1 MNQIKNLF
9 FNDRDRLQLNL
20 FILGGSILFLYST
33 ILTFAPVIRTLSW
46 QNSVKWEQWVGFV
59 VWLMLSIL
67 IHKSSIRFLP
77 NRDPYILPIVYML
90 TGIGMLTI
98 FRLSLSFGWRQLI
111 WFSLSSWVLFFGV
124 KFPSIIN
131 LLRRYKY
138 IWLSLGLLVTVLT
151 FFFGIYPGGEGPRL
165 WLGCCGIYFQPSE
178 PLKLLFIIFLSAF
191 FADNWAL
198 RKNLSVLII
207 PSLVIVIAAILILFA
222 QRDLGTASIFLIIYA
237 FFIFIVSGKKR
248 SVFIFLTIIVIAG
261 YFGYQNFGVIQI
273 RIDGWLNPW
282 VDASGGSYQI
292 IQSIQAIAAGRILGT
307 GPGLGSPGIVPVAIS
322 DFIFAAVSEE
332 LGLFGSL
339 FIISLF
345 AFLAFRGFSIAIKGR
360 NQYQRLLASG
370 ITVFLSIQSILI
382 IGGNTRFL
390 PLTGVT
396 LPFMS
401 YGGSSLLTVYIAI
414 LILLW
419 ISQSQTSRAVV
430 QDEAKP
436 YIFTYSLIVFSF
448 IFIALITAYW
458 ATIRSDGLLSRTD
471 NLRKIINDRFVPRGD
486 LLDRQNNPIL
496 ITTGDRGSFERLLQE
511 PSLSTTVGYNHPFL
525 GQSGLEASMDTY
537 LRGLAGVPTSNIWWN
552 ELLYARPPDGR
563 DIRTTIDL
571 NRQRQLVNTLQDY
584 HGAAVIMNAKT
595 GEILGLWSSPS
606 YNPAQLDDAWGELSI
621 DENAPLINRV
631 AQGKYEIGELSGLF
645 LYSYLIE
652 NSTEIGDEN
661 FFETGNCAIPLSNL
675 ERNNL
680 KIALMSGCENANL
693 FLNSLIEVGKENE
706 IIRKFGWNENYSFEL
721 PFEPVALMAHE
732 SQLSFGSTLLSPLQV
747 ARSVSAFSNAG
758 EIPYPRL
765 TLAVNTPQQNW
776 VIFSAKEPIRIIDT
790 FSANQ
795 TAKFFSRKDYP
806 AWEITSSNGSGENP
820 IHWYVTGTMPDWQA
834 TPLVFVLTLENGSS
848 QEARELG
855 RQIMEQI
862 LTSGSQ

>member
-9 FNDRDRLQLNL
+9 FNDRDRLQSSL

-33 ILTFAPVIRTLSW
+33 VLTFAPVIRTLSW

-59 VWLMLSIL
+59 VWLILSFL

-77 NRDPYILPIVYML
+77 NRDPYILPIVYVL
-90 TGIGMLTI
+90 TGIGLFTI
-98 FRLSLSFGWRQLI
+98 FRLSISFGWRQLI
-111 WFSLSSWVLFFGV
+111 WFSLGSVILFFGV
-124 KFPSIIN
+124 KFSTVIN

-222 QRDLGTASIFLIIYA
+222 QRDLGTATIFLIIYA
-237 FFIFIVSGKKR
+237 FFIFIISGKKR

-273 RIDGWLNPW
+273 RVDGWLNPW

-332 LGLFGSL
+332 LGLSGSL
-339 FIISLF
+339 FIMSLF

-401 YGGSSLLTVYIAI
+401 YGGSSLLTVFVAI

-419 ISQSQTSRAVV
+419 ISQNQTSRAVV

-436 YIFTYSLIVFSF
+436 YIFTYSLILFSF
-448 IFIALITAYW
+448 ILVGLVTAYW

-471 NLRKIINDRFVPRGD
+471 NFRKIINDRYVPRGD

-496 ITTGDRGSFERLLQE
+496 ITTGDRGSYERLLQE

-537 LRGLAGVPTSNIWWN
+537 LRGLAGIPTSDIWWN
-552 ELLYARPPDGR
+552 EMLYARPPDGR

-571 NRQRQLVNTLQDY
+571 NRQLQLVNTLQEYD
-584 HGAAVIMNAKT
+584 GAAVIMNAKT

-606 YNPAQLDDAWGELSI
+606 YNMAQLDEAWDELSM

-631 AQGKYEIGELSGLF
+631 SQGNYEIGEIAGLF
-645 LYSYLIE
+645 TYAYLIE
-652 NSTEIGDEN
+652 NSIEIEADN

-680 KIALMSGCENANL
+680 KIALMNGCKNANQ
-693 FLNSLIEVGKENE
+693 FLNSFVEEGKENE
-706 IIRKFGWNENYSFEL
+706 IIQKFGWNEDYTFEL
-721 PFEPVALMAHE
+721 PFEPVALTTPE
-732 SQLSFGSTLLSPLQV
+732 SQQSFGSTLLSPLQV

-765 TLAVNTPQQNW
+765 TLAVHTPQQDW
-776 VIFSAKEPIRIIDT
+776 VIFSAEDPIRIMDT
-790 FSANQ
+790 LYANQ
-795 TAKFFSRKDYP
+795 TANYFSRNDYP
-806 AWEITSSNGSGENP
+806 VWEIISTNDSDENP
-820 IHWYVTGTMPDWQA
+820 IQWFVTGTMPDWQA
-834 TPLVFVLTLENGSS
+834 TPLVFVLTMENGTPI
-848 QEARELG
+848 QVKELG

-862 LTSGSQ
+862 LTPGSK

>member
-1 MNQIKNLF
+1 VNQIKNIF
-9 FNDRDRLQLNL
+9 FNDRDRLQFSL
-20 FILGGSILFLYST
+20 FFLGGLILFLDST
-33 ILTFAPVIRTLSW
+33 ILTFATVIRTLNW
-46 QNSVKWEQWVGFV
+46 QNPIKWEQWVGFV
-59 VWLMLSIL
+59 VWLILSFM

-90 TGIGMLTI
+90 AGIGMLTI
-98 FRLSLSFGWRQLI
+98 FRLSISFGWRQLI
-111 WFSLSSWVLFFGV
+111 WFSLSSFVLFFGM
-124 KFPSIIN
+124 KRPTIIN

-151 FFFGIYPGGEGPRL
+151 FYFGIYPGGEGPRL

-198 RKNLSVLII
+198 RKNLSVLIM
-207 PSLVIVIAAILILFA
+207 PSLVIVITAILILFA
-222 QRDLGTASIFLIIYA
+222 QRDLGTATIFLIIYA

-248 SVFIFLTIIVIAG
+248 SVFIFLTIIVMAG

-292 IQSIQAIAAGRILGT
+292 IQSIQAIAAGRVLGS

-322 DFIFAAVSEE
+322 DFIFAAISEE
-332 LGLFGSL
+332 LGLFGSI

-345 AFLAFRGFSIAIKGR
+345 AFLTYRGFSIAIKGR

-370 ITVFLSIQSILI
+370 ITIFLSIQSILI
-382 IGGNTRFL
+382 IGGNIRFL

-401 YGGSSLLTVYIAI
+401 YGGSSLLTVFIAT
-414 LILLW
+414 LLLLW
-419 ISQSQTSRAVV
+419 ISQNQSSRAVV
-430 QDEAKP
+430 QDEVTP
-436 YIFTYSLIVFSF
+436 YLLTYSLIVFSF

-458 ATIRSDGLLSRTD
+458 ATIRSDGLLARTD
-471 NLRKIINDRFVPRGD
+471 NLRKIINDRYVPRGD

-496 ITTGDRGSFERLLQE
+496 ITTGDRGSYERLLQV

-525 GQSGLEASMDTY
+525 GQSGLEASMDNY
-537 LRGLAGVPTSNIWWN
+537 LRGLAGIPTSDIWWN

-571 NRQRQLVNTLQDY
+571 NRQIQLVSTLQEYD
-584 HGAAVIMNAKT
+584 GAAVIMNAKT

-606 YNPAQLDDAWGELSI
+606 YDLAQLDEAWDELSI
-621 DENAPLINRV
+621 DENGPLINRV
-631 AQGKYEIGELSGLF
+631 AQGKYEIGEISGLF
-645 LYSYLIE
+645 TYAYLIE
-652 NSTEIGDEN
+652 NTIEIESDN

-675 ERNNL
+675 ERNDL
-680 KIALMSGCENANL
+680 KITLMNGCEDANL
-693 FLNSLIEVGKENE
+693 FLNSLIKVGEENE
-706 IIRKFGWNENYSFEL
+706 IIQKFGWNENYSFEL
-721 PFEPVALMAHE
+721 PFEPIALMAPE
-732 SQLSFGSTLLSPLQV
+732 SQKSLSSTLLSPLQV

-765 TLAVNTPQQNW
+765 TLAVNTPQQDW
-776 VIFSAKEPIRIIDT
+776 VIFSAEEPIRIMDT
-790 FSANQ
+790 LFANQ
-795 TAKFFSRKDYP
+795 IANYFSRNDYP
-806 AWEITSSNGSGENP
+806 AWEITSSNDSGENP
-820 IHWYVTGTMPDWQA
+820 IQWYVTGTMPEWQA

-862 LTSGSQ
+862 LTSGSK